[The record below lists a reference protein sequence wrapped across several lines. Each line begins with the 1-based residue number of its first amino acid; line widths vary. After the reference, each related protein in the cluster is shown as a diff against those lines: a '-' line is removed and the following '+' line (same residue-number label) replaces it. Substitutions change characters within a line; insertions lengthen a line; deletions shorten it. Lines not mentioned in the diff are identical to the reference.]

1 MLLTLL
7 IGLAISHAPGR
18 STFLQNG
25 TRTVLKC
32 QVYYHGIPWLLV
44 MFDLEWGKRT
54 YHRIKMWPCERV
66 QNSLN
71 KNYWLG
77 KVKVSSHWQYCTAS
91 AGNDWT
97 RKKSHGVM
105 SDSPLFRKKKNI
117 KNRQISILLELCHW
131 HKGGHFGILL
141 QSLAGWGVHISFRHY
156 MRERESPTDSTHIL
170 LPCGYRGMG
179 WWQRRQAFPTGCLF
193 DFAQKVIEHVTST
206 SGQDCRK
213 TNRVVQVTWETN
225 VSLCVCVYACVS
237 SHFSCFPSIFM
248 HLSSFLSPLSFATY
262 CLPMQISGFI

>member
-1 MLLTLL
+1 
-7 IGLAISHAPGR
+7 
-18 STFLQNG
+18 
-25 TRTVLKC
+25 
-32 QVYYHGIPWLLV
+32 
-44 MFDLEWGKRT
+44 
-54 YHRIKMWPCERV
+54 
-66 QNSLN
+66 
-71 KNYWLG
+71 
-77 KVKVSSHWQYCTAS
+77 
-91 AGNDWT
+91 
-97 RKKSHGVM
+97 M
-105 SDSPLFRKKKNI
+105 SDSPLFRKKTLKTV
-117 KNRQISILLELCHW
+117 KISILLELCHW

-179 WWQRRQAFPTGCLF
+179 WWQRRQAFPRGCLF

-237 SHFSCFPSIFM
+237 SHFSCFPKHIYA
-248 HLSSFLSPLSFATY
+248 SFLLSFALVPLPTY
-262 CLPMQISGFI
+262 CLPMQISGFYIMFHLFCLQKDWIKIPRFSYSNTEIPQAWSLGFCSKAFAIFVRLLLEGTIASTYFNYNFGLGTWLVAVIYHITHPS

>member
-97 RKKSHGVM
+97 RTRTGTKKITWCDVW
-105 SDSPLFRKKKNI
+105 FAVVQKKNI

-156 MRERESPTDSTHIL
+156 KRERERESYRFYTYSATLWVQRYGMMTKASSISQRVL
-170 LPCGYRGMG
+170 VWLRSKGYRT
-179 WWQRRQAFPTGCLF
+179 RY
-193 DFAQKVIEHVTST
+193 I
-206 SGQDCRK
+206 
-213 TNRVVQVTWETN
+213 
-225 VSLCVCVYACVS
+225 
-237 SHFSCFPSIFM
+237 HFGAG
-248 HLSSFLSPLSFATY
+248 L
-262 CLPMQISGFI
+262 QED